1 MELRA
6 FFTVERTCLPF
17 WEFYLFSLVT
27 LDRQFR
33 TFGDLFAF
41 YGYPGSAVPSFWG
54 FICSLWLPWIGGLL
68 LLGIL
73 SLALVT
79 LNHRFPP
86 FRDSFTL
93 FGYPGSAVNKKRIG
107 ITPIPFLSRVSVY
120 LFI

>member
-54 FICSLWLPWIGGLL
+54 FICSIWLPWISGLLIFGDSFTRFGYPGSPLSSFSGGFRSLWLPLNNIFILSGTLHSLWLPWISG
-68 LLGIL
+68 
-73 SLALVT
+73 
-79 LNHRFPP
+79 
-86 FRDSFTL
+86 
-93 FGYPGSAVNKKRIG
+93 K
-107 ITPIPFLSRVSVY
+107 
-120 LFI
+120 